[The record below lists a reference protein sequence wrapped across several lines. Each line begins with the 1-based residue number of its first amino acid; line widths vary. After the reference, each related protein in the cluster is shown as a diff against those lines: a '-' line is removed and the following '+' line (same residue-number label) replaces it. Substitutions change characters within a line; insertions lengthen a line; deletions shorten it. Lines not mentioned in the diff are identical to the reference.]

1 MAQPGTVKRMTA
13 QSQAQIN
20 NPGQRLNTAATQANL
35 NIIGRKTDKDVLS
48 QIANKQLDERFF
60 QVLSDMTLNTQMY
73 VRNKENVL
81 VHVDT
86 MKPVDMNMAKDDR
99 CLAAGVA
106 IGKDCSKMIA
116 TCLSGGDPK
125 KCLEYMSSYDYFH
138 EMTNH
143 IEKLNPMDAVTHA
156 KNLGF
161 KVVFDTTT
169 GLRRIESVESWS
181 SGLHTKLK
189 CETTNEIVCRIL
201 ENVKLMEYLYALVGK
216 INGSPAILNV
226 NVGNVSHHNL
236 EKDDCCETK
245 GYDIR
250 PVKNIPGSFQRLHRL
265 KYMVNTNQRLLCSLM
280 GIPYTSLVQ
289 PSVTGGLTF
298 GGPNINNVPQLT
310 SNLMNQLENI
320 KFSAGDVRKVYDN
333 LKASLKQSGLLK
345 GEQNFVKEMEALLP
359 KLADSERKTRIGM
372 TAMASLLNTVD
383 RLGPNAVDSTNPISF
398 QSLEKMR
405 KMYKSYYFKSQRRSE
420 GALRAMLGL
429 VERRPSVVV
438 KMD

>member
-1 MAQPGTVKRMTA
+1 MAQPGTVKKMAA
-13 QSQAQIN
+13 QLQARIN

-35 NIIGRKTDKDVLS
+35 VNIVGRKTDKQVLS
-48 QIANKQLDERFF
+48 EIANKQLDEKFF

-86 MKPVDMNMAKDDR
+86 MKAVNTNMTNDQR
-99 CLAAGVA
+99 CASAGVA
-106 IGKDCSKMIA
+106 NADCSDMIQK
-116 TCLSGGDPK
+116 CLSGGDTK
-125 KCLEYMSSYDYFH
+125 DCLEYMSNYQYFH

-143 IEKLNPMDAVTHA
+143 IEKLNPMDAVKHA

-161 KVVFDTTT
+161 RVEFDTTT

-189 CETTNEIVCRIL
+189 CETTNAVVCRIL

-216 INGSPAILNV
+216 INGSPAILNK
-226 NVGNVSHHNL
+226 NVGDVSHHKWQ
-236 EKDDCCETK
+236 KDDCCEPK

-265 KYMVNTNQRLLCSLM
+265 KYMVNTNQRLLCNLM
-280 GIPYTSLVQ
+280 GIPYSALVQ

-333 LKASLKQSGLLK
+333 LKASLKQSGLLR
-345 GEQNFVKEMEALLP
+345 GEQNFVNEMEALLP
-359 KLADSERKTRIGM
+359 KLADAEEK
-372 TAMASLLNTVD
+372 
-383 RLGPNAVDSTNPISF
+383 
-398 QSLEKMR
+398 LE
-405 KMYKSYYFKSQRRSE
+405 
-420 GALRAMLGL
+420 L
-429 VERRPSVVV
+429 V
-438 KMD
+438 